1 MFELLVPA
9 EKAQL
14 DRLNGDKK
22 KYDIELRPKLMVQTI
37 QQLQDAGVEP
47 DVWKIEGLDRR
58 DDCEKIVAAAR
69 RGGRDKVGCIIL
81 GRGEDDNKVR
91 EWLTTA
97 AQVQGFIGFAVGRTA
112 FWNPLVDYRA
122 KKITREGAVAEIA
135 RRYEEFAVIFEKT
148 RPFRQ
153 AKSSTIKLAPS
164 ILAADVARFGEKVT
178 EAERSGADRIHVD
191 VMDGHFV
198 PNISFGAVVV
208 EALRPITRLPL
219 EVHLMITDP
228 DAFFDEFAAAGADSF
243 LVHWEGNSNLHRT
256 IQRGKD
262 LKKRVGVV
270 INPATPATVLEEVLQ
285 DIDLVLVMTV
295 NPGFGHQHFIETT
308 LPKIRRV
315 REMIERIKPD
325 CELELDG
332 GIDAT
337 TAPLGVAAGA
347 NVLVA
352 GTSIFG
358 DVKGVAAGMERLR
371 TAIKQAA

>member
-1 MFELLVPA
+1 MQK
-9 EKAQL
+9 KA
-14 DRLNGDKK
+14 
-22 KYDIELRPKLMVQTI
+22 V
-37 QQLQDAGVEP
+37 
-47 DVWKIEGLDRR
+47 KI
-58 DDCEKIVAAAR
+58 
-69 RGGRDKVGCIIL
+69 
-81 GRGEDDNKVR
+81 
-91 EWLTTA
+91 
-97 AQVQGFIGFAVGRTA
+97 
-112 FWNPLVDYRA
+112 
-122 KKITREGAVAEIA
+122 
-135 RRYEEFAVIFEKT
+135 
-148 RPFRQ
+148 
-153 AKSSTIKLAPS
+153 APS
-164 ILAADVARFGEKVT
+164 ILAADFARLGEQVAEV
-178 EAERSGADRIHVD
+178 ERCGADRIHVD

-208 EALRPITRLPL
+208 ESLRPVTRVPL

-228 DAFFDEFAAAGADSF
+228 DAFFDEFATAGADSF

-256 IQRGKD
+256 IQRVKQ

-315 REMIERIKPD
+315 RQMIERIKPD

-337 TAPLGVAAGA
+337 TAPLGVAVGA